1 MFKLKQMILMLCLI
15 FSGALCY
22 ANTNIEKDG
31 HPVSIELME
40 STGASSSDKR
50 YQELLHYCICPE
62 EMYMNYAWIMD
73 QTHYEG
79 MYTWHYNE
87 PWYYKTEIKD
97 ITTQEGYPEDEYSG
111 SYLVLSIKATRRIRF
126 NTGMYPIPIDSAN

>member
-31 HPVSIELME
+31 HPVSIEL
-40 STGASSSDKR
+40 
-50 YQELLHYCICPE
+50 
-62 EMYMNYAWIMD
+62 
-73 QTHYEG
+73 YEG